1 MSDLYAVMGNP
12 INHSKSPQIHTAFAE
27 QTEQDL
33 VYSAIQVPLDSFVA
47 EVDSFF
53 KNGRGLNITV
63 PFKEQAWQY
72 ADSYSSRALRAGAVN
87 TLIKKED
94 GTVHADN
101 TDGVGMVR
109 DIMVNN
115 QTPMKNKRILVL
127 GAGGAVRGILE
138 PVLEEKPA
146 QLVIANRTVEKA
158 QALAEDFQ
166 GISDVTELSGCGF
179 SDLAELC
186 KILPFDLI
194 INGTSA
200 SLTGDLPPL
209 PDSVIGPETVCYD
222 MMYGAQVTVF
232 NQWATGLNA
241 AKTIDGLGMLVE
253 QAAESFTLWREVRPE
268 TEQVIAGIRA
278 KLV

>member
-12 INHSKSPQIHTAFAE
+12 INHSKSPQIHTEFAE
-27 QTEQDL
+27 QTGQNL

-47 EVDSFF
+47 EVDKFF
-53 KNGRGLNITV
+53 KNGKGLNITV

-109 DIMVNN
+109 DIAVNH

-146 QLVIANRTVEKA
+146 KLVIANRTVEKA

-166 GISDVTELSGCGF
+166 GISEVTELSGCGF
-179 SDLAELC
+179 ADLAELC

-194 INGTSA
+194 INGTWA
-200 SLTGDLPPL
+200 SLSGDLPPL
-209 PDSVIGPETVCYD
+209 PDSVVGVETVCYD
-222 MMYGAQVTVF
+222 MMYGAHTTVF

-253 QAAESFTLWREVRPE
+253 QAAESFTLWRGVRPD
-268 TEQVIAGIRA
+268 TQSVIAGIRE